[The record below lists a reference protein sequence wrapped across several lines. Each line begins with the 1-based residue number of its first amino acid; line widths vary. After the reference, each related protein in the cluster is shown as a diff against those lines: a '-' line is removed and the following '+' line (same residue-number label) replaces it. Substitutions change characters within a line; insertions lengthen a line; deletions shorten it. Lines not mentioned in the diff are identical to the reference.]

1 MWLGRVPQRTQGYQ
15 DLPRRHQVR
24 TMSFEQCF
32 GDLLAMEGTY
42 ANGTMPNRQHTSA
55 TPSSRAAFT
64 PNFQNKVPF
73 WITRVEPSHLFPLSK
88 MYRQANLF
96 YAIVYFAHPCSE
108 VRRGPESYAP
118 ARDLIVLQLRCHPV
132 LAGGFGPRPNPVT
145 LMSRRHWLL

>member
-1 MWLGRVPQRTQGYQ
+1 MRMEPCQIGSIH
-15 DLPRRHQVR
+15 PRH
-24 TMSFEQCF
+24 
-32 GDLLAMEGTY
+32 
-42 ANGTMPNRQHTSA
+42 H
-55 TPSSRAAFT
+55 SRAAFT

-88 MYRQANLF
+88 MYQQANLF

-132 LAGGFGPRPNPVT
+132 LAGGFGPQPNPVT
-145 LMSRRHWLL
+145 LMSRRHWLLTLSRLVLLGGVSVRSRIP

>member
-1 MWLGRVPQRTQGYQ
+1 
-15 DLPRRHQVR
+15 
-24 TMSFEQCF
+24 MSFEQCF

-73 WITRVEPSHLFPLSK
+73 WITRLEPSHLFPLSK
-88 MYRQANLF
+88 MYQQANLF

-108 VRRGPESYAP
+108 VRRGPESNAP

-132 LAGGFGPRPNPVT
+132 LAGGVRPAAESRDFNVPSTLAVVT
-145 LMSRRHWLL
+145 LSRLVLLGGGSVRSRIP

>member
-1 MWLGRVPQRTQGYQ
+1 
-15 DLPRRHQVR
+15 
-24 TMSFEQCF
+24 MSFEQCF

-42 ANGTMPNRQHTSA
+42 ANGTMPNRQHTPA
-55 TPSSRAAFT
+55 TPSSKAAFT

-88 MYRQANLF
+88 MYQQANLF

-118 ARDLIVLQLRCHPV
+118 ARDLTVLQLRCQPV
-132 LAGGFGPRPNPVT
+132 FAGGGRSAAESRDLNVPST
-145 LMSRRHWLL
+145 LAAVISSLLVSLGGVSVRGRIP